1 MSPLDL
7 SLRFLQSQP
16 DNRLVALARDG
27 HERAFEAL
35 VRRYR
40 SALLAYCRRLAPRG
54 TSAEDILQQALLQA
68 WKALNAGS
76 EVRDPR
82 AWLYRIVHNVGIS
95 TLRAA
100 GELPEGFFPVE
111 GTIGVEQQV
120 EQKIAAREA
129 LAGLAALPELQR
141 QVMVST
147 AIDGASHEEIASALG
162 LSSGSVRGLIYR
174 ARASLR
180 AAAAAVIPAPVIDW
194 ALRQPYKPGRSAAIY
209 ETIAGGG
216 TAGLAGAGSSGLIGG
231 GSAGFSALI
240 VKGGALLAAGAIA
253 GATAIVVGH
262 QVHHHGSSVGSAAG
276 AAAHVQRIDAE
287 PTASESRAIETGQS
301 GSRGSLRKGSNGSAT
316 SPSGRRGRS
325 GNGRSGGDGRHD
337 GTGDGG
343 SGRGS
348 SGGHDGSGGGSD
360 GRGGG
365 SDGGSSGSGGGGG
378 DGGATTASIG
388 IDGTSSGSGTN
399 GRGGS
404 GDGGSSGS
412 SGGGS
417 SSGSSDG
424 GSTST
429 TSGGGTSTN
438 GSSDGGS
445 SSGPSDVGS
454 SGGSDGGSLTTPTTG
469 GY

>member
-1 MSPLDL
+1 
-7 SLRFLQSQP
+7 LQSQP

-40 SALLAYCRRLAPRG
+40 NALLAYCRRLAPRG
-54 TSAEDILQQALLQA
+54 TSPEDILQQALLQA
-68 WKALNAGS
+68 WNALNAGS

-111 GTIGVEQQV
+111 GTIGVDQQV
-120 EQKIAAREA
+120 EQKMAARDA

-147 AIDGASHEEIASALG
+147 ALGGDSHEEIASALG

-209 ETIAGGG
+209 ETVAGGG
-216 TAGLAGAGSSGLIGG
+216 AAGLAGAGSSGLIGG

-240 VKGGALLAAGAIA
+240 VKGGALLAVGAIA

-262 QVHHHGSSVGSAAG
+262 PAHHRSSSVGSAAG
-276 AAAHVQRIDAE
+276 AAARLKRIGAQ
-287 PTASESRAIETGQS
+287 PTASESRAIGTGQS
-301 GSRGSLRKGSNGSAT
+301 GSRASLRDGSNGSAT
-316 SPSGRRGRS
+316 PTSGRRDGSGIDRS
-325 GNGRSGGDGRHD
+325 RGDGHHD
-337 GTGDGG
+337 GTGDRGP
-343 SGRGS
+343 GRGS
-348 SGGHDGSGGGSD
+348 SGGRDGSGGGSD
-360 GRGGG
+360 GRGDGIAGG
-365 SDGGSSGSGGGGG
+365 SRDGGDGGGGR
-378 DGGATTASIG
+378 DGATTASIG
-388 IDGTSSGSGTN
+388 TDGGSSGAGPDGGS
-399 GRGGS
+399 GS
-404 GDGGSSGS
+404 GDGGASGS
-412 SGGGS
+412 SGDGS
-417 SSGSSDG
+417 SSGSSGDG
-424 GSTST
+424 SSRT
-429 TSGGGTSTN
+429 TSGGGTTTT

-445 SSGPSDVGS
+445 SSVSPDGGS
-454 SGGSDGGSLTTPTTG
+454 SGALTVG
-469 GY
+469 R